1 MPGAPEDAH
10 STTRASMAS
19 TEAYARGDYGRGDA
33 DADVNRA
40 PSPMGT
46 MTTAKKEVE
55 EAPPMGCC
63 AKMAKEMKKLGP
75 QWRKREVYGKG
86 KDGVKVVVRLNL
98 TMYGGQGC
106 FGPRQMLRRAD
117 MTKTPRALEAV
128 GMSPEEYH
136 DVFVEQLDAIEN
148 EHFPESSCRGCVAFA
163 PKLGCCLFGSL
174 LTVGC
179 LLPFF
184 NRKLAEGCAVM
195 EQRCKSFDADLRE
208 WQTNANAMFEK
219 YHVYLKTQSHCYTAG
234 QERICQRWIVVAL
247 NDDDAARLSTEPH
260 LSGIVMKNEPQ
271 CGSPRTLVDETA
283 GFCTHPY
290 RQVRSDT
297 FGIHTT

>member
-128 GMSPEEYH
+128 GMSPEEYR

-148 EHFPESSCRGCVAFA
+148 EHFPEGGCRGCIAQCPNIASCF
-163 PKLGCCLFGSL
+163 FGSL

-179 LLPFF
+179 LIPFF
-184 NRKLAEGCAVM
+184 CKREGEKLPLK
-195 EQRCKSFDADLRE
+195 EQRCKAFDAALRE
-208 WQTNANAMFEK
+208 WQTNANARFEK
-219 YHVYLKTQSHCYTAG
+219 YHVYVKTQSHSYLKSNGDKA
-234 QERICQRWIVVAL
+234 QRVYQRWIVIAL
-247 NDDDAARLSTEPH
+247 NDEDAAALSTEPH
-260 LSGIVMKNEPQ
+260 LSGLIQTNEPPCNCARQ
-271 CGSPRTLVDETA
+271 FVDETT
-283 GFCTHPY
+283 GYCTHPY
-290 RQVRSDT
+290 PQIRSDM
-297 FGIHTT
+297 